1 MTNMPRRVLLLGLA
15 ALTVL
20 TTAALCGG
28 PAFADNGNHYSGNVN
43 DGSHKGDISDVDRG
57 RHVGAGFGFG
67 YFVVNPGKHDGET

>member
-1 MTNMPRRVLLLGLA
+1 LA

-43 DGSHKGDISDVDRG
+43 DGSHKGDISNVDRG

-67 YFVVNPGKHDGET
+67 YFVNPGKHDGET